1 MKKEYF
7 QKDRLGIVLKYL
19 KEEKGLN
26 QGQVAD
32 SIGLTGAAI
41 TRMLKGK
48 LPISSKTALLFE
60 HIHNISYQ
68 WFEVGEGNMLLESGI
83 KSSRSIK
90 SDAKAILLQKLEKRK
105 DVSKLVESLLELSE
119 KQISAIRK
127 IVESYD
133 K

>member
-7 QKDRLGIVLKYL
+7 QKERLEIVLKHL
-19 KEEKGLN
+19 KGEKGLN
-26 QGQVAD
+26 QGQVAE

-41 TRMLKGK
+41 TRMLKGR

-60 HIHNISYQ
+60 HIHNISYK
-68 WFEVGEGNMLLESGI
+68 WFEVGEGNMILESG
-83 KSSRSIK
+83 KTSFRSVK
-90 SDAKAILLQKLEKRK
+90 SDAKDILLQKLEKRK
-105 DVSKLVESLLELSE
+105 NVSKLVESLLKLSD
-119 KQISAIRK
+119 KQISAIIK

>member
-7 QKDRLGIVLKYL
+7 QKDRLEIVLKYL

-68 WFEVGEGNMLLESGI
+68 WFEVGDGNMILESGI
-83 KSSRSIK
+83 TSSRSMK

-105 DVSKLVESLLELSE
+105 NVSKLVESLLELSDN
-119 KQISAIRK
+119 QISAIRK

>member
-7 QKDRLGIVLKYL
+7 QTDRLEIVLKYL

-68 WFEVGEGNMLLESGI
+68 WFEVGEGKMILESGVT
-83 KSSRSIK
+83 SSRSMK

-105 DVSKLVESLLELSE
+105 NVSKLIESLLELSDN
-119 KQISAIRK
+119 QISAIRK